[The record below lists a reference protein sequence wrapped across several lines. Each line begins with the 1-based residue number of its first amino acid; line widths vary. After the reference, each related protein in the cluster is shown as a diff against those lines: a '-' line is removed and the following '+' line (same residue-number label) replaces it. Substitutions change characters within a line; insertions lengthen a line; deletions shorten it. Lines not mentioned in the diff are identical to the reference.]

1 MLRIITVVIP
11 LSFVL
16 TACGP
21 TVYRPSLEE
30 VQKEEARLTA
40 RSKEYYRQQ
49 KERVERIGKQLLA
62 QVPNPPE
69 VEFTVVE
76 GEQSVNAGA
85 TFGRIMV
92 TAGMLHFARTDDE
105 LAAVL
110 GHELGHHTQSHISE
124 GLATGIITVVAA
136 TAAAMA
142 LDSVAPG
149 MGRIAGGLIQGT
161 AQHANQNKEFEAD
174 EVGLRYAAAAGYNP
188 QAAVDVFERM
198 AIEVPQ
204 TLTAEFFT
212 SHPSSPERLL
222 AARKIADSLVA
233 SGVYVAKAETTTPAA
248 VSAAVPAAAPA
259 SVPAVKSDR
268 PGDEPDDPGPASV
281 PSTSRPAVQ
290 AEPTPETY
298 VSLRKLHHDRR
309 AGRISRDEY
318 EAKKR
323 ELLNGGE

>member
-1 MLRIITVVIP
+1 MRPTVPVVIP
-11 LSFVL
+11 LLFVL

-21 TVYRPSLEE
+21 SVYRPAPEE
-30 VQKEEARLTA
+30 VQKEQERLTA

-62 QVPNPPE
+62 QVPNATK
-69 VEFTVVE
+69 VDFVVVE
-76 GEQSVNAGA
+76 GEQTVNAGA
-85 TFGRIMV
+85 TFGQIMV
-92 TAGMLHFARTDDE
+92 TTGMLHFARTDDE

-124 GLATGIITVVAA
+124 GLATGILAMVAA

-142 LDSVAPG
+142 IDSVAPG
-149 MGRIAGGLIQGT
+149 VGRIAGGLIQGT

-188 QAAVDVFERM
+188 QAAVDVFERL

-204 TLTAEFFT
+204 TLTSEFFA

-222 AARKIADSLVA
+222 AARKIADSLIA
-233 SGVYVAKAETTTPAA
+233 SGAYVAKAETTPPATIPT
-248 VSAAVPAAAPA
+248 VVPSA
-259 SVPAVKSDR
+259 K
-268 PGDEPDDPGPASV
+268 PGNSSTEPDDPGPASL
-281 PSTSRPAVQ
+281 PNTPRPQVR
-290 AEPTPETY
+290 AEATPETY
-298 VSLRKLHHDRR
+298 VTLRQLHHERR
-309 AGRISRDEY
+309 AGRISREDY
-318 EAKKR
+318 EARKR

>member
-1 MLRIITVVIP
+1 MLRTIAAAISLSLVV
-11 LSFVL
+11 

-21 TVYRPSLEE
+21 TVYRPTPEE

-62 QVPNPPE
+62 QVPNPPQ
-69 VEFTVVE
+69 VEFKVVE

-85 TFGRIMV
+85 TFGLIMV
-92 TAGMLHFARTDDE
+92 TSGMLHFARTDDE

-124 GLATGIITVVAA
+124 GLATGILTTVAA
-136 TAAAMA
+136 AAAAMA
-142 LDSVAPG
+142 IDSVAPG
-149 MGRIAGGLIQGT
+149 VGRIAGGLIQGT

-174 EVGLRYAAAAGYNP
+174 EVGLRYAAAAGYDP

-204 TLTAEFFT
+204 TLTAEFFA

-222 AARKIADSLVA
+222 AARKIADSLIA

-248 VSAAVPAAAPA
+248 APPVKPEVP
-259 SVPAVKSDR
+259 SH
-268 PGDEPDDPGPASV
+268 EPDDPGPASL
-281 PSTSRPAVQ
+281 PTTPRPEVQ
-290 AEPTPETY
+290 AEPTPEAY

-309 AGRISRDEY
+309 AGRISREAY

>member
-1 MLRIITVVIP
+1 MPRTVSVVIP
-11 LSFVL
+11 LIFVL
-16 TACGP
+16 SACGP
-21 TVYRPSLEE
+21 TVYRPSPEE
-30 VQKEEARLTA
+30 VQKEQERLTA

-62 QVPNPPE
+62 QVPNPPQ

-85 TFGRIMV
+85 TFGQIVV

-188 QAAVDVFERM
+188 QAAVDVFERL

-204 TLTAEFFT
+204 TLTAEFFA
-212 SHPSSPERLL
+212 SHPSSPERLI
-222 AARKIADSLVA
+222 AARKIADALIA
-233 SGVYVAKAETTTPAA
+233 EGVYVAKAEGTPPAT
-248 VSAAVPAAAPA
+248 VPVAKPD
-259 SVPAVKSDR
+259 SPR
-268 PGDEPDDPGPASV
+268 NEPDDPGPASLPTTPRV
-281 PSTSRPAVQ
+281 ELHAKAVS
-290 AEPTPETY
+290 APPVT
-298 VSLRKLHHDRR
+298 LRTLYDDLR
-309 AGRISRDEY
+309 AGRISPEEY

>member
-1 MLRIITVVIP
+1 MLRTISVVIP
-11 LSFVL
+11 LTFVL
-16 TACGP
+16 SACGP
-21 TVYRPSLEE
+21 TVYRPSPEE
-30 VQKEEARLTA
+30 VQKEQERLTA

-62 QVPNPPE
+62 QVPNPPK

-85 TFGRIMV
+85 TFGQIVV

-110 GHELGHHTQSHISE
+110 GHELGHHTQAHIQEALAS
-124 GLATGIITVVAA
+124 GLLTTVAA
-136 TAAAMA
+136 VAASMA

-149 MGRIAGGLIQGT
+149 MGRVAGGLIQGV
-161 AQHANQNKEFEAD
+161 ASHANQNKEFEAD

-188 QAAVDVFERM
+188 QAAVDVFERL

-204 TLTAEFFT
+204 TLTVEFFA

-222 AARKIADSLVA
+222 AARKIADALIA
-233 SGVYVAKAETTTPAA
+233 EGVYVAKAEGTPPAT
-248 VSAAVPAAAPA
+248 VP
-259 SVPAVKSDR
+259 VVKPDSPR
-268 PGDEPDDPGPASV
+268 NEPDDPGPASLPTTPRAELHAKAV
-281 PSTSRPAVQ
+281 PS
-290 AEPTPETY
+290 PELT
-298 VSLRKLHHDRR
+298 LRTLYDDLR
-309 AGRISRDEY
+309 AGRISQEVY

-323 ELLNGGE
+323 ELLSGGE

>member
-1 MLRIITVVIP
+1 MLRTTSVVMP
-11 LSFVL
+11 LFFVL

-21 TVYRPSLEE
+21 TVYRPSPEE

-49 KERVERIGKQLLA
+49 KERVERIGKSLLA
-62 QVPNPPE
+62 QIPNPPE
-69 VEFTVVE
+69 VDFEVVPD
-76 GEQSVNAGA
+76 QSVNAGA

-110 GHELGHHTQSHISE
+110 GHELGHHTQSHIAE

-174 EVGLRYAAAAGYNP
+174 EVGLRYAAAAGYDP

-222 AARKIADSLVA
+222 AARKIADSLIA
-233 SGVYVAKAETTTPAA
+233 SGVYVAKAETTTS
-248 VSAAVPAAAPA
+248 VAAPA
-259 SVPAVKSDR
+259 APPAPVPAVKPDR
-268 PGDEPDDPGPASV
+268 AGDEPDDPGPASV
-281 PSTSRPAVQ
+281 PSTPRPEVR

-309 AGRISRDEY
+309 AGRISREDY
-318 EAKKR
+318 ETKKR